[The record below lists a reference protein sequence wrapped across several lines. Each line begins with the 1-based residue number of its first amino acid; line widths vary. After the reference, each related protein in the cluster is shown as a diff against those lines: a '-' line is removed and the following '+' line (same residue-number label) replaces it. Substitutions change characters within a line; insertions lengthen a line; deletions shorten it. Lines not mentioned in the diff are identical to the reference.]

1 MLIPILSITTP
12 DPSVLGIDPSDD
24 AIIPSFVAQAR
35 QHGTVASI
43 SIGGWIGS
51 AYFSSAVAPA
61 NRSKFVKAVLDMVAK
76 YNLGGVD
83 FE

>member
-1 MLIPILSITTP
+1 M
-12 DPSVLGIDPSDD
+12 
-24 AIIPSFVAQAR
+24 
-35 QHGTVASI
+35 
-43 SIGGWIGS
+43 SIGGWTGS

-76 YNLGGVD
+76 YNLDGVD